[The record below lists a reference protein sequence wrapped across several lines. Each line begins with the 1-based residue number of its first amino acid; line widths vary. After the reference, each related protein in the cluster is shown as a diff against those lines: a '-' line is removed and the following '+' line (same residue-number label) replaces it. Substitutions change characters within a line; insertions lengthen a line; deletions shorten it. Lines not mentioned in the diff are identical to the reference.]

1 MIVSRARHTGFVVR
15 DIERS
20 LKFYCGILG
29 LTVYKR
35 ETEQGEYIEKLVGI
49 KNARVEWVKLN
60 IPGGGLIEL
69 LEYHSHPDPEVS
81 RSEGARLARP
91 SGEAAKISQP
101 LSSNRLASG
110 HIALT
115 VENLDALYKTLVA
128 GGYECN
134 SAPLLAPGGK
144 AKILYCHDPDGII
157 IELIEDLN

>member
-1 MIVSRARHTGFVVR
+1 MFKNICIIGAGNIGSRHLQA
-15 DIERS
+15 
-20 LKFYCGILG
+20 L
-29 LTVYKR
+29 
-35 ETEQGEYIEKLVGI
+35 
-49 KNARVEWVKLN
+49 
-60 IPGGGLIEL
+60 
-69 LEYHSHPDPEVS
+69 
-81 RSEGARLARP
+81 
-91 SGEAAKISQP
+91 AKISQP

-144 AKILYCHDPDGII
+144 TKILYCHDPDGII